1 MGITFFEH
9 TKTTD
14 CWQFFATKADVT
26 IVLFHFASENNCQGA
41 VKDYK
46 LADAQSDNL
55 GGYA

>member
-1 MGITFFEH
+1 MNIQKQQIAGS
-9 TKTTD
+9 
-14 CWQFFATKADVT
+14 FFATKADVT
-26 IVLFHFASENNCQGA
+26 IVLFHFAFENNCHGA